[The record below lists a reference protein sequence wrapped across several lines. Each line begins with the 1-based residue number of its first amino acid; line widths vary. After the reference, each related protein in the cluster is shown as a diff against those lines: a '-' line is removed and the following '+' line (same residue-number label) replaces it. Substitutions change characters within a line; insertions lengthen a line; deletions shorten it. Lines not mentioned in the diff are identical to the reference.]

1 MCKVSWHLNEL
12 SEPSAAGDNASA
24 LGNLPF
30 YWAASKHKHSSQCS
44 GRSEFWCCRAQ
55 NLFFFNLTFILYWSI
70 VDLQYCVSFRCTAK
84 LLSYTY
90 IHSFSDSFPVQVI
103 TGYGVEF
110 PVLCS
115 RSLLITCFI
124 YSRVYMLIPN
134 S

>member
-1 MCKVSWHLNEL
+1 MCIVSWHLNEL
-12 SEPSAAGDNASA
+12 SEPRAAGDDASA

-30 YWAASKHKHSSQCS
+30 YWAGGKHKHSSQCS
-44 GRSEFWCCRAQ
+44 GRSEFWCYRAQ
-55 NLFFFNLTFILYWSI
+55 SLFFFNLIFILYWSI